1 MSRKGKQKLIPDR
14 KIWQTLHQRA
24 IVVDLHAHL
33 SFPAAL
39 FGFRLFRR
47 HRPGSPMLS
56 SLSVRTDFPKLERG
70 GVDVVLS
77 SVSVPE
83 SPLVDYVPGGKLVHF
98 VAGLLQ
104 PKVFRPSYYQASIN
118 MLETVEQQAGRY
130 KGGRPVRIARSVQEL
145 RAALAQESP
154 KPITLIHTLEGA
166 HSLLGNEGGKGTYSQ
181 LAADSPVAAEML
193 KNLQQLYDR
202 GVALIT
208 VAHFFPNGIAA
219 GCYPFPEPFLP
230 GIRWREALRKHDMT
244 LGLTKAGE
252 VVIQRM
258 LELGILIDVTHCTP
272 AARARIYQL
281 AEGCQRPA
289 VVATH
294 VGAQAINPSPYNLQ
308 DWEIKWIAEHGG
320 VVGVIFMNYWLGAYH
335 QTKLGLHYVARTLEH
350 FIQAAG
356 TECVAAFGS
365 DFDGFTDPPDD
376 LADAAELPWLTQQL
390 MTLYE
395 DSGNRRYDDGAVK
408 RILGGN
414 ALRVL
419 QEGWGKQ

>member
-1 MSRKGKQKLIPDR
+1 MTDFTGVP
-14 KIWQTLHQRA
+14 WPELHEQSL
-24 IVVDLHAHL
+24 VVDLHAHL

-47 HRPGSPMLS
+47 HRPGLPTLSP
-56 SLSVRTDFPKLERG
+56 LSVRTDFPKLERG

-77 SVSVPE
+77 SVNVPE
-83 SPLVDYVPGGKLVHF
+83 IPLIEYAPGGKLWRF
-98 VAGLLQ
+98 MAELLQ
-104 PKVFRPSYYQASIN
+104 PKVFRPPYCQASVN
-118 MLETVEQQAGRY
+118 MMETVEQQTGRY

-145 RAALAQESP
+145 KAALAQGPP

-166 HSLLGNEGGKGTYSQ
+166 HALLGDEGGKGTYPQ
-181 LAADSPVAAEML
+181 LAADSPVAREML
-193 KNLQQLYDR
+193 THLQEFYDR

-208 VAHFFPNGIAA
+208 VAHFFPNGVAA

-230 GIRWREALRKHDMT
+230 GIRWRKALREHDLT
-244 LGLTKAGE
+244 LGLTEAGE
-252 VVIQRM
+252 MIIQRM

-294 VGAQAINPSPYNLQ
+294 VGAYTINPSPYNLQ

-320 VVGVIFMNYWLGAYH
+320 VVGVIFMNYWLGAHH
-335 QTKLGLHYVARTLEH
+335 QTKLGIHYVVRTLEH

-356 TECVAAFGS
+356 TEGVAAFGS

-376 LADAAELPWLTQQL
+376 LADAAELPWLTQHL
-390 MTLYE
+390 LALYQ
-395 DSGNRRYDDGAVK
+395 DSGKRRFGDGAIK
-408 RILGGN
+408 GILGGN

-419 QEGWGKQ
+419 QEGWGKQWAVT